1 MRLLKS
7 NRLYCF
13 SPPVMIATFVIETI
27 LLIYTVVRYKMSPLT
42 RIVAATLALL
52 AIFQFAEYHVCGHS
66 FIPASW
72 SRIGFVAITLL
83 PPLGIHLV
91 QQIAGKKSYWQLAVA
106 YGSSL
111 AFVILFGLDQT
122 IFSGHVCAGNYAIFQ
137 MRSPMGG
144 LYFIWYYFLLFC
156 GIGMSLYYAGKAKPN
171 IRKALFLQI
180 VGYISFILPTSIV
193 NALNPQTL
201 SGVPSIMCGFAV
213 SYALILTFG
222 VVPLV
227 LKRKATR

>member
-1 MRLLKS
+1 MYLRKS

-13 SPPVMIATFVIETI
+13 SPPVMIATFVIETV
-27 LLIYTVVRYKMSPLT
+27 LLIYTVVRYRMSPLT
-42 RIVAATLALL
+42 RIVAGTLALL

-72 SRIGFVAITLL
+72 SRVGFVAITLL

-91 QQIAGKKSYWQLAVA
+91 QQIAGKKSYWQLALA

-111 AFVILFGLDQT
+111 AFVVLFALDEA
-122 IFSGHVCAGNYAIFQ
+122 IFKGHVCAGNYAIFQ
-137 MRSPMGG
+137 MKSPMGG
-144 LYFIWYYFLLFC
+144 LYFMWYYLVLFC
-156 GIGMSLYYAGKAKPN
+156 GIIMSLYYAHTAKPN
-171 IRKALFLQI
+171 IRKALYLQI
-180 VGYISFILPTSIV
+180 LGYFSFVLPTSIV
-193 NALNPQTL
+193 NAINPQTL

-227 LKRKATR
+227 LKPKK